1 MLILKKNLFRKLMT
15 TKRFFVKANYGN
27 FSVVDI
33 NSGKMIVAY
42 NTKRGADA
50 TSNGL
55 NKIKTEIVVRNEI
68 KNTIGPLRQ
77 QLIDNGAIC
86 QSRL

>member
-1 MLILKKNLFRKLMT
+1 MT

-55 NKIKTEIVVRNEI
+55 NKIKTETALTKRI
-68 KNTIGPLRQ
+68 KSLKTMKGYGYFLSK
-77 QLIDNGAIC
+77 LK
-86 QSRL
+86 